1 MYSEDQG
8 EDPLYRK
15 LSKILELT
23 SLIFGHYRNI
33 GQKERAHS
41 LIVWV
46 VTALQ
51 AVVENRQRLYI
62 ARPFTPETVRLAYMR
77 AKANAT
83 SRYYIIPEA
92 P

>member
-1 MYSEDQG
+1 MYPQNKQ

-15 LSKILELT
+15 LSEILKLT
-23 SLIFGHYRNI
+23 SLIFGYYKNT
-33 GQKERAHS
+33 GQKERAHN

-51 AVVENRQRLYI
+51 AVIEKRQRLYI
-62 ARPFTPETVRLAYMR
+62 VKPFTPEAVRLAFIK
-77 AKANAT
+77 AKVNAT
-83 SRYYIIPEA
+83 GRHYLIPEA

>member
-23 SLIFGHYRNI
+23 YLIFGHYRNI

>member
-1 MYSEDQG
+1 MYSEEY

-15 LSKILELT
+15 LGKILELT
-23 SLIFGHYRNI
+23 SLMFGHYKDT
-33 GQKERAHS
+33 GQKESAHS

-46 VTALQ
+46 VSALQ
-51 AVVENRQRLYI
+51 ATIEHRQRLYI
-62 ARPFTPETVRLAYMR
+62 VKPFTPETVRLAYIR

>member
-1 MYSEDQG
+1 MYSEEY

-15 LSKILELT
+15 LSKTLELT
-23 SLIFGHYRNI
+23 SLIFGHYKDT

-46 VTALQ
+46 VSGLQ
-51 AVVENRQRLYI
+51 ATIEHRQRLYI
-62 ARPFTPETVRLAYMR
+62 VKPFTPETMRLAYIR

>member
-1 MYSEDQG
+1 MYSEEQG

-15 LSKILELT
+15 LSKIMELT

-33 GQKERAHS
+33 GQKERAHN

-51 AVVENRQRLYI
+51 AVIENRQKLYI

>member
-1 MYSEDQG
+1 MYSEG
-8 EDPLYRK
+8 YEDPLYRK

-23 SLIFGHYRNI
+23 SLIFGHYENT

-46 VTALQ
+46 VSTLQ
-51 AVVENRQRLYI
+51 AVVENRQKLCI